1 MICGYECRW
10 NLCMETELNAVA
22 DSNWFDQLVFLSNV
36 VWNVVHME
44 ISCTVDAA
52 DETYHCNKGY
62 TCN

>member
-1 MICGYECRW
+1 
-10 NLCMETELNAVA
+10 METELNAVA
-22 DSNWFDQLVFLSNV
+22 DSNWYDQLVFLSNV

-44 ISCTVDAA
+44 ISCAVDAA